1 MKLADDYAEYKDHSE
16 YVHSRAALQSAIEAL
31 QGEVEQVKGF
41 WKEAQ
46 LRNRNLLEESNDLA
60 FLADQYKAER
70 DALQAKLDATHAVL
84 DSDDSKIVRNAADG
98 YPEGREPRELTLS
111 ERVEALCTYATDWK
125 RWCEEVQA
133 KLDELQRQEPVIDFT
148 VLHQF
153 ASDQAI
159 SYNKLCTAVRM
170 CLAAPKALE
179 PLTDE
184 QSATLFQAVK
194 DDPRS
199 AKFSVQN
206 WFTCGLVTA
215 EAAHGITKGTP

>member
-1 MKLADDYAEYKDHSE
+1 MTDIKSTIAELRYLADWAQHHLDKAKIANDAAES
-16 YVHSRAALQSAIEAL
+16 IEAL
-31 QGEVEQVKGF
+31 QGENERLDR
-41 WKEAQ
+41 ETA
-46 LRNRNLLEESNDLA
+46 DLA
-60 FLADQYKAER
+60 MLADQYKAER
-70 DALQAKLDATHAVL
+70 DALA
-84 DSDDSKIVRNAADG
+84 
-98 YPEGREPRELTLS
+98 
-111 ERVEALCTYATDWK
+111 
-125 RWCEEVQA
+125 A

-153 ASDQAI
+153 ANDQAI

-184 QSATLFQAVK
+184 QSATLFQALK

-199 AKFSVQN
+199 AKFSVKN

-215 EAAHGITKGTP
+215 EAAHGITKGTPT